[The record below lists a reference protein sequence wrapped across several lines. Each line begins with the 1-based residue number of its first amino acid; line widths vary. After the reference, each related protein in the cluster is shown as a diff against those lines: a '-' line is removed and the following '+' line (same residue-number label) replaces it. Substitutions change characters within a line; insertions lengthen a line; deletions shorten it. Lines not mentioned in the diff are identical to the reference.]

1 MSVTRSQGY
10 TLPATAYTSPEIYE
24 REMRE
29 VFMRAWNFVCHVS
42 DVAEPGR
49 YWTTSIAGEPVVV
62 IRDDDGTLRALS
74 NVCRHRASLIVRG
87 EGTCPKVL
95 RCPYHGWTYRKDGQ
109 LAAVPE
115 ARGFPDLD
123 REAVRLPS
131 FRVGELCGLVF
142 VCLSDDT
149 EPLDTYFGDLPERL
163 APLRLPELTVG
174 QRGNATYEHNWKV
187 LADNYL
193 EGYHIPVGH
202 PGLLRLLD
210 YKRYIAT
217 LGKRH
222 AWIDGPF
229 RDKPSKNRQERLYQR
244 LMRPMHG
251 FPEELDGAWTYVHLW
266 PCTFIDIYPDLIDTW
281 QLQPDGLRRT
291 RTEYRLY
298 HSGSRS
304 VRDRLV
310 RNINFRV
317 NAKVMD
323 EDVELCDDVQRG
335 LESRTYERGVL
346 NDNENAVRNFH
357 DLLREA
363 VPGIDDR
370 AS

>member
-149 EPLDTYFGDLPERL
+149 EPLDTYFGDLPEL
-163 APLRLPELTVG
+163 SLI
-174 QRGNATYEHNWKV
+174 
-187 LADNYL
+187 
-193 EGYHIPVGH
+193 HI
-202 PGLLRLLD
+202 
-210 YKRYIAT
+210 
-217 LGKRH
+217 
-222 AWIDGPF
+222 
-229 RDKPSKNRQERLYQR
+229 
-244 LMRPMHG
+244 
-251 FPEELDGAWTYVHLW
+251 
-266 PCTFIDIYPDLIDTW
+266 
-281 QLQPDGLRRT
+281 
-291 RTEYRLY
+291 
-298 HSGSRS
+298 
-304 VRDRLV
+304 
-310 RNINFRV
+310 
-317 NAKVMD
+317 
-323 EDVELCDDVQRG
+323 
-335 LESRTYERGVL
+335 
-346 NDNENAVRNFH
+346 
-357 DLLREA
+357 
-363 VPGIDDR
+363 
-370 AS
+370 

>member
-29 VFMRAWNFVCHVS
+29 VFMRSWSFVCHVS

-62 IRDDDGTLRALS
+62 IRDDVGTLRALS

-229 RDKPSKNRQERLYQR
+229 RDKPSKNWQERMYQR

-251 FPEELDGAWTYVHLW
+251 FPEELEGAWTYVHLW
-266 PCTFIDIYPDLIDTW
+266 PCTFIDIYPDVIDTW
-281 QLQPDGLRRT
+281 QLLPDGSWERLPPDGTGGTQLALIRRA
-291 RTEYRLY
+291 R
-298 HSGSRS
+298 RS
-304 VRDRLV
+304 STAQAAR
-310 RNINFRV
+310 
-317 NAKVMD
+317 
-323 EDVELCDDVQRG
+323 
-335 LESRTYERGVL
+335 
-346 NDNENAVRNFH
+346 
-357 DLLREA
+357 
-363 VPGIDDR
+363 P
-370 AS
+370 